1 MWPALDRESDH
12 LPYATTYSKYQTSP
26 QSNHHSDCKRP
37 RTIFNVELLAL
48 DGRVWSIQ
56 VSPCSLYVLCCCSQT
71 SQYTKNLQR
80 TFSDNMGLHTSQVIE
95 TVCNKLSSIKCS
107 KVDESGPLLGR
118 DPLWFDSCNQL
129 QSNLSNTDTQGTEQS
144 VRIREV
150 SV

>member
-1 MWPALDRESDH
+1 MDGSD
-12 LPYATTYSKYQTSP
+12 LYRCFYVRCLYYAA
-26 QSNHHSDCKRP
+26 HS
-37 RTIFNVELLAL
+37 I
-48 DGRVWSIQ
+48 
-56 VSPCSLYVLCCCSQT
+56 
-71 SQYTKNLQR
+71 QR

-95 TVCNKLSSIKCS
+95 IVCNKLSSIKCS

-129 QSNLSNTDTQGTEQS
+129 QSNPSNTDTEGKEQR

>member
-1 MWPALDRESDH
+1 MLNFLHLMDGSDLYRCLH
-12 LPYATTYSKYQTSP
+12 VRCMYYAVAHRP
-26 QSNHHSDCKRP
+26 HS
-37 RTIFNVELLAL
+37 TV
-48 DGRVWSIQ
+48 
-56 VSPCSLYVLCCCSQT
+56 
-71 SQYTKNLQR
+71 QYTENLQR

-129 QSNLSNTDTQGTEQS
+129 QSNLSNTDTEGTEQS